1 MGNIMIKA
9 RNICKSFN
17 DGKRRL
23 EIIKN
28 IDLDIVKEDFT
39 VVMGSSGSGKS
50 TLLYLLSSM
59 DKVTSGEVDILGKKT
74 STMNERQLSQIRKS
88 DISFVFQSINLIPDL
103 TAFENIAYPAYMVMS
118 KHEANMSTETILER
132 FGLLDQKNKYPNEMS
147 GGQQQ
152 RIAIGRAIVT
162 NPKVLFADEPTGSL
176 NSGAGIQVLDLLT
189 DLNKSGQSIVMVTHD
204 IKASARGNR
213 LIYLRDGKIIN
224 ELNMGKYSS
233 KDQEAREK
241 QVFEFLKKN
250 DW

>member
-1 MGNIMIKA
+1 MSNIMIKA

-17 DGKRRL
+17 DGKRKL

-28 IDLDIVKEDFT
+28 IDLDIIKEDFT

-59 DKVTSGEVDILGKKT
+59 DKTTSGEVDILGKKT
-74 STMNERQLSQIRKS
+74 STMNEKQLSQIRKN

-118 KHEANMSTETILER
+118 KQEANMSTEKILEG
-132 FGLLDQKNKYPNEMS
+132 FGLLDQKDKYPNEMS

-233 KDQEAREK
+233 NDQEAREK